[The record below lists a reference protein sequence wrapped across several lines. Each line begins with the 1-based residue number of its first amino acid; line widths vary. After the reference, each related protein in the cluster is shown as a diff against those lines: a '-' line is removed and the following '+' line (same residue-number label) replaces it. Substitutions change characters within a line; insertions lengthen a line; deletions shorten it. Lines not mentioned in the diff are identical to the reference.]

1 MICNY
6 LYIKAQA
13 SENDIHAMT
22 IKFFK
27 EFEMDKEVESFQEN
41 LRYVLDKDVV
51 IFDGAMGTYI
61 AQKYQTNIRQCEYEN
76 LHNPVH
82 VLKIHKEY
90 IEAGAEAIKTNTFSA
105 NTQALGVPFSIV
117 KEVISTGCRLA
128 KNAVKGHD
136 VLVFAS
142 IGPIADLEAEAA
154 MEEYRKIIDCF
165 LENGVDCF
173 LFETF
178 NEYEI
183 LGELAFYV
191 KSCREQAFVITECTV
206 GADAYTKTGISSK
219 TIIDRLYQIP
229 QIDAYGFNCTCGPGH
244 LLDIVKKTDF
254 KDRPVSI
261 MPNAGYPSLI
271 GGRTVFNSTPEY
283 FAGQLLEIKKQK
295 VKFLGGCCGTTPDH
309 IRSFKQLLQQETPP
323 IVSEKGEK
331 EKQKTLSLPQHAKI
345 KPGMIAV
352 ELDSPFDTSLDLF
365 LNAALKLK
373 AAGAD
378 MITIADCPIGRP
390 RVDSSLL
397 CVKLKREL
405 GMDVVPH
412 LTCRD
417 RNINATKA
425 LLLGLAAE
433 GVDNVLVVTGDPLPN
448 SDRDEARSVFHFNSL
463 RLASYINDL
472 NSSTFAD
479 KPFYIF
485 GALNVNAVNFPAEL
499 AKAQKKQ
506 AAGMSGFLTQPI
518 YSQNAIDNLK
528 LAKKELSAAVLG
540 GIMPVVS
547 YKNAC
552 FINNEVPGI
561 TIPDDLLVLYEN
573 ATAPE
578 AQQLAI
584 DTSWDMI
591 KKIRDIVDGFYL
603 IVPLKKTE
611 LILSLI
617 EKIKENKD

>member
-1 MICNY
+1 
-6 LYIKAQA
+6 
-13 SENDIHAMT
+13 
-22 IKFFK
+22 
-27 EFEMDKEVESFQEN
+27 MDREQGCFPKN
-41 LRYVLDKDVV
+41 LPSIFAKDVV
-51 IFDGAMGTYI
+51 IFDGAMGTYL
-61 AQKYQTNIRQCEYEN
+61 AQKHQTNIRQCEYEN

-90 IEAGAEAIKTNTFSA
+90 IEAGAEAIKTNTFAA

-117 KEVISTGCRLA
+117 KEVIATGCRLA
-128 KNAVKGHD
+128 KNAAKGHD

-142 IGPIADLEAEAA
+142 IGPIAGLEKEAA
-154 MEEYRKIIDCF
+154 MEEYQKIIGCF
-165 LENGVDCF
+165 WENSIDCF

-178 NEYEI
+178 DEYEI
-183 LGELAFYV
+183 LGELAVYI
-191 KSCREQAFVITECTV
+191 KSCHPQAFVIAECTV
-206 GADAYTKTGISSK
+206 GADAYTKIGFSCK

-271 GGRTVFNSTPEY
+271 GGRTVFDSTPEY
-283 FAGQLLEIKKQK
+283 FAGQLLEIKRQN
-295 VKFLGGCCGTTPDH
+295 VKFLGGCCGTTPEH
-309 IRSFKQLLQQETPP
+309 IRSFKQLLQQEPTMISTRDEGISLQKPLVLPP
-323 IVSEKGEK
+323 E
-331 EKQKTLSLPQHAKI
+331 AKI

-352 ELDSPFDTSLDLF
+352 ELDSPFDTSLEPF
-365 LNAALKLK
+365 LNAAVELK

-390 RVDSSLL
+390 RLDSSML
-397 CVKLKREL
+397 CAKLKREL
-405 GMDVVPH
+405 EIDVVPH

-433 GVDNVLVVTGDPLPN
+433 GVDNVLAVTGDPLPN
-448 SDRDEARSVFHFNSL
+448 SERDEARSVFHFNSQ
-463 RLASYINDL
+463 RLAAYINDL
-472 NSSTFAD
+472 NSTAFAGH
-479 KPFYIF
+479 PFHIL

-506 AAGMSGFLTQPI
+506 QAGMIGFLTQPL
-518 YSQNAIDNLK
+518 YSQEAIDNLK
-528 LAKKELSAAVLG
+528 TAKKELSAAILG

-561 TIPDDLLVLYEN
+561 TIPDDLLALYKN
-573 ATAPE
+573 ATPE
-578 AQQLAI
+578 QAQQLAI
-584 DTSWDMI
+584 DTSWQTIQKVWDT
-591 KKIRDIVDGFYL
+591 VDGFYL

-611 LILSLI
+611 IIRFLI
-617 EKIKENKD
+617 EKIKKEREK

>member
-1 MICNY
+1 
-6 LYIKAQA
+6 
-13 SENDIHAMT
+13 
-22 IKFFK
+22 
-27 EFEMDKEVESFQEN
+27 MDKKPGFFQEN
-41 LRYVLDKDVV
+41 LRYILDKDAV

-128 KNAVKGHD
+128 KNAAKGHE

-142 IGPIADLEAEAA
+142 IGPIADLEPEAA
-154 MEEYRKIIDCF
+154 MAEYQQIIDCF
-165 LENGVDCF
+165 LENGIDCF

-183 LGELAFYV
+183 LGDLALYV
-191 KSCREQAFVITECTV
+191 KSCRDQAFVIAECTV

-219 TIIDRLYQIP
+219 TIIDHLYQIP

-244 LLDIVKKTDF
+244 LLDIVKKTYFHD
-254 KDRPVSI
+254 KPVSI

-271 GGRTVFNSTPEY
+271 GGRTVFNSTPAY
-283 FAGQLLEIKKQK
+283 FAGQLLEIKNRK
-295 VKFLGGCCGTTPDH
+295 VKFLGGCCGTTPEH
-309 IRSFKQLLQQETPP
+309 IRSFYRLLRQEAPA
-323 IVSEKGEK
+323 IVSEKEEK
-331 EKQKTLSLPQHAKI
+331 DKQYSPSLPQPAKI
-345 KPGMIAV
+345 SPGMIAV
-352 ELDSPFDTSLDLF
+352 ELDSPFDTSLEHF
-365 LNAALKLK
+365 LNAALELK
-373 AAGAD
+373 EAGAD

-397 CVKLKREL
+397 CAKLKREL
-405 GMDVVPH
+405 GIEVVPH
-412 LTCRD
+412 LTCRN

-448 SDRDEARSVFHFNSL
+448 SERDEARGVFHFNSV
-463 RLASYINDL
+463 RLSSYINDL
-472 NSSTFAD
+472 NTTTFAD
-479 KPFYIF
+479 KPFHIL

-499 AKAQKKQ
+499 AKAKKKQ
-506 AAGMSGFLTQPI
+506 DAGMSGFLTQPV
-518 YSQNAIDNLK
+518 YSQNAIDNLT
-528 LAKKELSAAVLG
+528 LAKKVLSAAILG

-561 TIPDDLLVLYEN
+561 TIPDDLLALYKN
-573 ATAPE
+573 TTAEE
-578 AQQLAI
+578 ARLLAI
-584 DTSWDMI
+584 DTSWDII
-591 KKIRDIVDGFYL
+591 KKIRDIIDGFYL
-603 IVPLKKTE
+603 IVPLKKTDI
-611 LILSLI
+611 ILSLI